1 MSLSSLAYRYL
12 LRTFSGHELGGI
24 HALDGAEAAG
34 EVACVTYP
42 KVAVHEDKRKR
53 HIMSFIDEHP
63 EYAKRIKG
71 TKILFPPLMKLKRKK

>member
-42 KVAVHEDKRKR
+42 KVAVHEVAPFVDTIEVKLRCTVL
-53 HIMSFIDEHP
+53 
-63 EYAKRIKG
+63 YATVVAKPVG
-71 TKILFPPLMKLKRKK
+71 EGVT